1 MKAKKVY
8 KKGIILEKS
17 GLANFDEKYIIK
29 GEPGL
34 LPQAY
39 FEEKEEQIIYFL
51 RNYKNI
57 KVKMILVC
65 LMERQIIEDP
75 KGKSKIIF
83 EQNNAYFHSRTYIN
97 DENTEVKDILKN
109 MIKEILATL
118 AVYQENGSGWY
129 FKEVESLEIHLAVYK
144 PFKGGTYI
152 PLPEF
157 IQKKNAI
164 INIKNEDDK
173 CFLWSVLR
181 YLHPVQT
188 NEERIS
194 DLKKY
199 ENDLN

>member
-1 MKAKKVY
+1 MV
-8 KKGIILEKS
+8 
-17 GLANFDEKYIIK
+17 
-29 GEPGL
+29 
-34 LPQAY
+34 
-39 FEEKEEQIIYFL
+39 
-51 RNYKNI
+51 
-57 KVKMILVC
+57 LVC

-83 EQNNAYFHSRTYIN
+83 EQNNAYFQSRTYIN

-118 AVYQENGSGWY
+118 AIYQENGSGWY
-129 FKEVESLEIHLAVYK
+129 FKEVESLEIHLADYK
-144 PFKGGTYI
+144 PFKGGSYI

-181 YLHPVQT
+181 YLHPVQK
-188 NEERIS
+188 NGERIS
-194 DLKKY
+194 DLKKI
-199 ENDLN
+199 